1 MGAAALPVILF
12 TLIWLGVG
20 AVAPYFVPPGPNKK
34 LIQVKNQTFSPPAY
48 RNITNAKV
56 CLGLTGACCWLFWL
70 CCYMSQMNP
79 LLGPELDTKARFAMK
94 AYWGTLHDHHV
105 QE

>member
-34 LIQVKNQTFSPPAY
+34 LIQVKKP
-48 RNITNAKV
+48 NIFTS
-56 CLGLTGACCWLFWL
+56 CL
-70 CCYMSQMNP
+70 
-79 LLGPELDTKARFAMK
+79 
-94 AYWGTLHDHHV
+94 
-105 QE
+105 

>member
-34 LIQVKNQTFSPPAY
+34 LIQVDLAISFCNSQKY
-48 RNITNAKV
+48 IT
-56 CLGLTGACCWLFWL
+56 
-70 CCYMSQMNP
+70 
-79 LLGPELDTKARFAMK
+79 
-94 AYWGTLHDHHV
+94 
-105 QE
+105 

>member
-34 LIQVKNQTFSPPAY
+34 LIQVKN
-48 RNITNAKV
+48 NIFTP
-56 CLGLTGACCWLFWL
+56 CLFEML
-70 CCYMSQMNP
+70 Q
-79 LLGPELDTKARFAMK
+79 LLR
-94 AYWGTLHDHHV
+94 YVWV
-105 QE
+105 

>member
-34 LIQVKNQTFSPPAY
+34 LIQ
-48 RNITNAKV
+48 V

-105 QE
+105 QEKSEQ